1 MVRRDGALVGLA
13 LLGIVAAGLLAVV
26 PLGFSIWAFGDD
38 RNALGWVLLLVA
50 LFLAYFAIVFFGVA
64 LVLAAADVLDGRDA
78 TVGAAIGG
86 AMKRLGPIAG
96 WALVGAAV
104 NVAFAVI
111 RDRGGM
117 AGAILAGVGS
127 AAWSLVTFL
136 AVPVIAFEG
145 LGPIAT
151 LKRSAS
157 LFRQRWGE
165 QLTGNVSING
175 IFFLL
180 SLPAIGLIVLGIVVG
195 SGDGSTALAA
205 VLAVVGAIA
214 LVAIFVIGRAASAT
228 FGAILYRYAATGE
241 AIGPISAGELAGV
254 ARPGV

>member
-1 MVRRDGALVGLA
+1 MVRRDGALVALA
-13 LLGIVAAGLLAVV
+13 VLGIVAAAVLAVV
-26 PLGFSIWAFGDD
+26 PLGVSLWAFSDD
-38 RNALGWVLLLVA
+38 RNAVGWVLLLVA

-64 LVLAAADVLDGRDA
+64 IVLAAADVLDGRDA
-78 TVGAAIGG
+78 TVGAAVGG
-86 AMKRLGPIAG
+86 ATKRIGPIAG

-104 NVAFAVI
+104 NVAFALI
-111 RDRGGM
+111 RDRGGV

-136 AVPVIAFEG
+136 AVPIIAFEG

-151 LKRSAS
+151 LKRSAN

-175 IFFLL
+175 IFFLV
-180 SLPAIGLIVLGIVVG
+180 SLPAIALLVLGLVVA
-195 SGDGSTALAA
+195 SGDGNTAVGV

-214 LVAIFVIGRAASAT
+214 LVAILVVGRAASAT

-241 AIGPISAGELAGV
+241 TVGPLAADELAAI
-254 ARPGV
+254 ARPAV